1 MICLDRFEKRYGKV
15 QAVESL
21 DLTVA
26 EGESFALLGPNGSGK
41 TSIIR
46 ALVGLHAPSA
56 GRILVGG
63 VDIVRSRDSVK
74 EKLTYVP
81 QRVTLPDMLTAREVL
96 TLFAGLRDVPRSR
109 VDEVLETFALAGS
122 ADRRILEF
130 SGGMVQRLGLAV
142 ALLTDVPLLVLDE
155 PTVNLDLL
163 GRDRLNHLLGELKRK
178 GATIFF
184 SSHRLQ
190 DAIQLADR
198 VAVLVEGKLVT
209 VDEVPAFRTAITDQ
223 TTVRVVLEHTTE
235 EIVQAARAAGAE
247 LTSRNGRE
255 VAFRAVPERR
265 LQVIRGIER
274 AGGTVEEF
282 HTEAPDW
289 EALIRRHFNGEEPV
303 E

>member
-1 MICLDRFEKRYGKV
+1 MIRLEGFEKRYGRV
-15 QAVESL
+15 QAVEPL

-63 VDIVRSRDSVK
+63 VDIVRSRLSAK

-81 QRVTLPDMLTAREVL
+81 QRVTLPEMLTAREVV
-96 TLFAGLRDVPRSR
+96 TLFAGLRGVPRSR
-109 VDEVLETFALAGS
+109 VDEVLEIFALAGS

-142 ALLTDVPLLVLDE
+142 AFLTDVPLLVLDE

-163 GRDRLNHLLGELKRK
+163 GRDRLNHLLEELKRK
-178 GATIFF
+178 GSTIFF

-198 VAVLVEGKLVT
+198 VAVLVEGKLVA
-209 VDEVPAFRTAITDQ
+209 VEEVPAFRTAVTDQ
-223 TTVRVVLEHTTE
+223 TTVRVILEHTTE
-235 EIVQAARAAGAE
+235 QIVEAARSAGAE
-247 LTSRNGRE
+247 LASRNGRE

-265 LQVIRGIER
+265 LQVIRAIER
-274 AGGTVEEF
+274 AGGIVEEF

-289 EALIRRHFNGEEPV
+289 EALIRRHFDGEETP